1 MNIKKKL
8 KIIIPAVILALGI
21 ILIITGLAKGALN
34 DYKKALDLSPFEAK
48 LPVGNTYNL
57 DIDISLA
64 NINVI
69 CSNDVS
75 DFSIVADDVTKDFI
89 EYTTTNNTLKL
100 RYETQ
105 KWYQTIFLPGY
116 RKNIGTINIY
126 VPAALNLKD
135 VEIKS
140 GYGEMN
146 ISYLTAERIFIECNG
161 EDNHIK
167 NLTCQY
173 AEISNNGG
181 NLNGM
186 NINAAN
192 ADLNLISD
200 TAVFSNFTTQSLVLN
215 NDGDLKL
222 SGMITGNST
231 FKSDGG
237 DVNVTLYGNKSDYS
251 FTAIEGDV
259 SVNGKEAA
267 TDDNAQYVFEIIG
280 DIEFNIK

>member
-1 MNIKKKL
+1 
-8 KIIIPAVILALGI
+8 
-21 ILIITGLAKGALN
+21 
-34 DYKKALDLSPFEAK
+34 
-48 LPVGNTYNL
+48 
-57 DIDISLA
+57 
-64 NINVI
+64 
-69 CSNDVS
+69 DVS

-126 VPAALNLKD
+126 VPAVLNLKD

-173 AEISNNGG
+173 AEINNNGG
-181 NLNGM
+181 NVNGM

-222 SGMITGNST
+222 SGMITGGST

-237 DVNVTLYGNKSDYS
+237 DVNITLYGNKSDYS

-259 SVNGKEAA
+259 NVNGKEAVP
-267 TDDNAQYVFEIIG
+267 DDKAQYLFEIIG
-280 DIEFNIK
+280 DIEFDIK

>member
-8 KIIIPAVILALGI
+8 KIIIPAIVIALGI
-21 ILIITGLAKGALN
+21 ILVITGLAKGALT
-34 DYKKALDLSPFEAK
+34 DYKSTLDLSSFEAK

-64 NINVI
+64 NVNVI
-69 CSNDVS
+69 CTNDVS

-126 VPAALNLKD
+126 VPAVLNLKD

-173 AEISNNGG
+173 AEINNNGG
-181 NLNGM
+181 NVNGM

-222 SGMITGNST
+222 SGMITGGST

-237 DVNVTLYGNKSDYS
+237 DVNITLYGNKSDYS

-259 SVNGKEAA
+259 NVNGKEAVP
-267 TDDNAQYVFEIIG
+267 DDKAQYLFEIIG
-280 DIEFNIK
+280 DIEFDIK

>member
-8 KIIIPAVILALGI
+8 KIIIPAIVIALGI
-21 ILIITGLAKGALN
+21 ILVITGLAKGALT
-34 DYKKALDLSPFEAK
+34 DYKSTLDLSSFEAK

-57 DIDISLA
+57 DIDI
-64 NINVI
+64 
-69 CSNDVS
+69 S

-126 VPAALNLKD
+126 VPAVLNLKD

-173 AEISNNGG
+173 AEINNNGG
-181 NLNGM
+181 NVNGM

-222 SGMITGNST
+222 SGMITGGST

-237 DVNVTLYGNKSDYS
+237 DVNITLY
-251 FTAIEGDV
+251 
-259 SVNGKEAA
+259 
-267 TDDNAQYVFEIIG
+267 
-280 DIEFNIK
+280 